1 VRKPGTFEFVAGITL
16 RDAIMNAGGLKKE
29 SIVEQA
35 YLVRTKADLTK
46 EYIRISL
53 VDIMDS
59 ASKNNRLLEPLD
71 AVVVYNKADY
81 VDYFTVQTFGAL
93 RKAGK
98 QEYVAGL
105 TLGDVLQNAGG
116 LTLEAS
122 NLRIEITRLSMFT
135 PGYKVGKEI
144 RTTVQSIQ
152 LKDKQ
157 NVLTDADAKFALQ
170 PYDQIF
176 VRSIPNYEMPQIV
189 EITGEVKYPG
199 KYTLLKRDEKIAS
212 LIKRAGGLT
221 RYAFPE
227 AATFYRPN
235 LPGNYIVIK
244 LKKAIKFHSNRSNY
258 LLKDGDVLN
267 VPLTQDLVNIKGT
280 SALNYS
286 EMNNVAQVNAPYL
299 SGRRAGYYIR
309 HYGSGFSENAWRR
322 KTYVVQP
329 NAKVNR
335 TQRILFYPI
344 YPKVSKGSTIYTVV
358 KPEKIK
364 ADKKKESE
372 PFDSN
377 KFFEK
382 LTTKITGLA
391 TLYILLKQV
400 Q

>member
-1 VRKPGTFEFVAGITL
+1 
-16 RDAIMNAGGLKKE
+16 
-29 SIVEQA
+29 
-35 YLVRTKADLTK
+35 
-46 EYIRISL
+46 
-53 VDIMDS
+53 MDS
-59 ASKNNRLLEPLD
+59 ASKNKRLLEPLD
-71 AVVVYNKADY
+71 AVIVYNKADY

-105 TLGDVLQNAGG
+105 TLGDALQNAGG
-116 LTLEAS
+116 LTIDAS
-122 NLRIEITRLSMFT
+122 NLRIEITRLSMFS
-135 PGYKVGKEI
+135 PGFKAGKEI

-176 VRSIPNYEMPQIV
+176 VRSIPNFDLPQIV
-189 EITGEVKYPG
+189 EINGEVKYPG
-199 KYTLLKRDEKIAS
+199 KYTLIKRDEKSAS

-235 LPGNYIVIK
+235 LKGNYIVIK
-244 LKKAIKFHSNRSNY
+244 LNKAIRYHWSRNNY
-258 LLKDGDVLN
+258 LLKNGDVLN
-267 VPLTQDLVNIKGT
+267 IPLTNDLVSIVGNG
-280 SALNYS
+280 ALNYTDI
-286 EMNNVAQVNAPYL
+286 NNVTQVNSPYL

-309 HYGSGFSENAWRR
+309 NYGSGFSDDAWRR
-322 KTYVVQP
+322 KTYVIQP
-329 NAKVNR
+329 NAKINR
-335 TQRILFYPI
+335 THRILFYPI
-344 YPKVSKGSTIYTVV
+344 YPKVKKGSVIYTVV

-364 ADKKKESE
+364 AEKKKEGE

-391 TLYILLKQV
+391 TIYILLRQV